1 MSTNTTIGTLDELA
15 NVRRLT
21 TEVTRL
27 PFRRRDGLKR
37 RPPEVPP
44 GHRPDRKHKR
54 QKCRAPHPSWLWFA
68 RYSAKFTKRKG
79 LCMHL
84 TLERGVPQEEP
95 PQVALGS
102 LTAWDPATD

>member
-1 MSTNTTIGTLDELA
+1 MSTNTTIGTLDEFA

-27 PFRRRDGLKR
+27 PFRRRDGLKS
-37 RPPEVPP
+37 RPLRFP

-54 QKCRAPHPSWLWFA
+54 QKCRAPDPSWLWFA

-84 TLERGVPQEEP
+84 ALERGVPQEERH
-95 PQVALGS
+95 QVALGS
-102 LTAWDPATD
+102 LTDWDAARV